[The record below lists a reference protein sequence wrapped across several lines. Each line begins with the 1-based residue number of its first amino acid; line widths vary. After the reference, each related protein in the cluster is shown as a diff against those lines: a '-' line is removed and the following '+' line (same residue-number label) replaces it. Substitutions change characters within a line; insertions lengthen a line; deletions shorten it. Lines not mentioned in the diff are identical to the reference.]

1 MTLAPVSALLTSGLP
16 QTIVLDGDVSL
27 AVTLPNGL
35 ALHWRNAEPQALV
48 SSSLVELEPHTP
60 DPGEPV
66 GTLRRA
72 PLRLLV
78 LVRGLSVAAV
88 PLVAGLH
95 RTVPDD
101 GGSDGV
107 RIELEVRRWEI
118 RAGTLRSP
126 GDFGSFVD
134 LAWRRA
140 DAGTDAFEPPALN
153 AMFVRRSGEPA
164 RLQSDVGAPA

>member
-1 MTLAPVSALLTSGLP
+1 VTLAPVSALLTSGLP

-27 AVTLPNGL
+27 TLTLPTGV
-35 ALHWRNAEPQALV
+35 ALQWRDAEPLALV
-48 SSSLVELEPHTP
+48 SSSDVELEPYTP

-66 GTLRRA
+66 GAVRRA

-78 LVRGLSVAAV
+78 LAGGRPVAAV

-95 RTVPDD
+95 RTVPDQ
-101 GGSDGV
+101 GGPDGV
-107 RIELEVRRWEI
+107 RIELEVARWEI

-126 GDFGSFVD
+126 GDFGSFVE
-134 LAWRRA
+134 LAWGRA
-140 DAGTDAFEPPALN
+140 DRGGDAFEPPPLN
-153 AMFVRRSGEPA
+153 PMFLRRSAEPA